1 MLFSEWRIPKYG
13 SMLQGKKNEK
23 IFYETH
29 TNDQVKRQVTTEPP
43 FKYI

>member
-1 MLFSEWRIPKYG
+1 MVPCYKE
-13 SMLQGKKNEK
+13 KKIKK